1 MTDHGESTLQH
12 GGEIMIRESTEDGQ
26 VKRHEP
32 VDRPARP

>member
-26 VKRHEP
+26 AK
-32 VDRPARP
+32 ARTS